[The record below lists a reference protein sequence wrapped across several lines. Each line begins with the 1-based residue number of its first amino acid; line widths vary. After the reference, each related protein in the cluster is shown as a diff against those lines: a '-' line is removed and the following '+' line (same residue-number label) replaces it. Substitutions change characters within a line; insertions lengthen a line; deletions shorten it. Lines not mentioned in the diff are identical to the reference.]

1 MTASDSSRR
10 PSLNLGAADLHHLRV
25 LLVVR
30 LQPRGELLRRGVE
43 RVERLQQQLRGNDKT
58 TFETL
63 SRYFDAT
70 EIVELTTVAAFRG
83 LMNRFM
89 DSLQIELEGPELQAR
104 GGKAVASP
112 EYLHAYLQKIIDV

>member
-1 MTASDSSRR
+1 MESPLFDEREKAVIRW
-10 PSLNLGAADLHHLRV
+10 
-25 LLVVR
+25 
-30 LQPRGELLRRGVE
+30 GELVSKNEARYDT
-43 RVERLQQQLRGNDKT
+43 Q

-63 SRYFDAT
+63 SKYFDAT

-104 GGKAVASP
+104 GGRATASP
-112 EYLHAYLQKIIDV
+112 EDLHAYLESIIDLK